1 MKTTFISTQ
10 AIANSNRYNLLRMQ
24 AEMMKLEKEVVTQR
38 VADAGIHLG
47 SRTGMS
53 VSLERDLKRLQSIID
68 ANALGTARLSATQA
82 GLQSMAEQAK
92 ELLTITIA
100 ATSGSVEPAIAM
112 SAARA
117 ALSEMTGVLN
127 TNLNGE
133 NLFAGVNTD
142 VRPMNDF
149 FDPASPARAAM
160 ENAFATHFGFAHTD
174 PLAAGITAADMTDF
188 LTNVIEPQFL
198 GAGWSDWSN
207 ATDETITARITL
219 TETAQASVS
228 ANIDGVRRLAMAAA
242 TIAVFFEGTIN
253 REARGAILAHGTSQ
267 SALAVSGITQVQSQT
282 GIIENRISSAN
293 ERLEMQMSIFQ
304 TKNSALVSI
313 DPYEASAR
321 VSTLL
326 AQIETAYT
334 LTSRIRQLNLVR
346 YLP

>member
-1 MKTTFISTQ
+1 M
-10 AIANSNRYNLLRMQ
+10 
-24 AEMMKLEKEVVTQR
+24 
-38 VADAGIHLG
+38 
-47 SRTGMS
+47 
-53 VSLERDLKRLQSIID
+53 
-68 ANALGTARLSATQA
+68 
-82 GLQSMAEQAK
+82 
-92 ELLTITIA
+92 
-100 ATSGSVEPAIAM
+100 
-112 SAARA
+112 
-117 ALSEMTGVLN
+117 
-127 TNLNGE
+127 
-133 NLFAGVNTD
+133 
-142 VRPMNDF
+142 
-149 FDPASPARAAM
+149 
-160 ENAFATHFGFAHTD
+160 
-174 PLAAGITAADMTDF
+174 
-188 LTNVIEPQFL
+188 
-198 GAGWSDWSN
+198 
-207 ATDETITARITL
+207 
-219 TETAQASVS
+219 S